1 MMRKDDDM
9 DLTDPPIY
17 DMLTV
22 KFRGDSFEVTLPYCE
37 VANGDIRQVE
47 NDKVEIVVT
56 KDSALER
63 VEMCFKDFT
72 KVIETTFDL
81 KEITQLS
88 VQLAGTYDNIL
99 IYES

>member
-1 MMRKDDDM
+1 MYEDDDR
-9 DLTDPPIY
+9 DLTDPPTY

-37 VANGDIRQVE
+37 VANGDITQV
-47 NDKVEIVVT
+47 DTVEIVVT

-63 VEMCFKDFT
+63 VKMCFKDFA